1 MRRAAERPDSHARRD
16 DLMPHTRHEDVTNT
30 AADVT
35 PVLPP
40 SRVDRI
46 RHGVAH
52 WISAIIHPVFFPLL
66 TILVLGMAYT
76 HNDIRRTAELAGLAI
91 ALTALPV
98 SLLVFIQ
105 VKRGVWSDLDVSRRT
120 QRYTLYPL
128 ILLCAAA
135 LAYVYFRIN
144 APKEALAAVF
154 ALLFANIINGLINL
168 VWKISAHATTA
179 AVCAALLWDL
189 PLVHTWGPPAATG
202 AILVSWSR
210 VELGRHTTG
219 QVIAGCLVGV
229 GAAVSAIYLSNYL
242 FPTL

>member
-1 MRRAAERPDSHARRD
+1 
-16 DLMPHTRHEDVTNT
+16 MPHTRPKDGSN
-30 AADVT
+30 AAAEIT
-35 PVLPP
+35 SVLPP
-40 SRVDRI
+40 SRVALL
-46 RHGVAH
+46 RHAVAH
-52 WISAIIHPVFFPLL
+52 WVSAIIHPVFFPLL

-76 HNDIRRTAELAGLAI
+76 HNNLPRTAELAGLAV
-91 ALTALPV
+91 ALTALPI

-105 VKRGVWSDLDVSRRT
+105 VKRGAWSDLDVSRRT

-128 ILLCAAA
+128 TLLCAAV
-135 LAYVYFRIN
+135 LAYVYFRIH

-179 AVCAALLWDL
+179 AVCAALLWEL

-229 GAAVSAIYLSNYL
+229 GTAIGAMYLSNYL